1 MNPAPELANPT
12 RAVRLL
18 HGALVGGLAM
28 SGAVFVLVRRLS
40 LGPTFPLPPILAFVL
55 AGFTII
61 VVLLAARIVRPTIP
75 DRQVDQSS
83 DAYWSDA
90 IRRGRA
96 LILWAMTEG
105 SGLVAVIGYYL
116 TGVPA
121 TAIAYAVALGTL
133 IMFRPSRLE
142 ATGAA

>member
-1 MNPAPELANPT
+1 
-12 RAVRLL
+12 
-18 HGALVGGLAM
+18 M

-40 LGPTFPLPPILAFVL
+40 PGPASPPPPIVAYVL
-55 AGFTII
+55 AGFTIV

-75 DRQVDQSS
+75 DRPLDQSS

-96 LILWAMTEG
+96 LMLWAMTEG
-105 SGLVAVIGYYL
+105 SGLVAVVGYYL
-116 TGVPA
+116 TGSPA

-133 IMFRPSRLE
+133 IMFRPGRLE